1 MLHNDWS
8 FQQLEFHW
16 YHPTQGL
23 STCPPNPLRPTDK
36 LLPGWISPVPFLVLL
51 GWESLLDRNQQ
62 CLQFVRQPFHWVYD
76 FQENDKKSRHN
87 DLVELIV
94 QDLPVWWLVPKRLI
108 TSVDAQISS
117 AFLTEQTYRKYRL
130 VENWWRLCWGFFWFC
145 DWSTSTSPGISEFWP
160 SEISLSSRCFIK
172 TSTVDVNP
180 YLTVYGSLLII
191 YIVCCCKD
199 RWLKRILI
207 YFW

>member
-8 FQQLEFHW
+8 FQQQEFHW

-36 LLPGWISPVPFLVLL
+36 LLPDWMCPVPFLVLL

-62 CLQFVRQPFHWVYD
+62 CLQFVRQPFHWAYD

-94 QDLPVWWLVPKRLI
+94 QDLQVWWLVPKRLI
-108 TSVDAQISS
+108 TSVAAQISS
-117 AFLTEQTYRKYRL
+117 AFSYRANVSKISSCWKLMKIMLRIFLILWLEHKYIA
-130 VENWWRLCWGFFWFC
+130 GYF
-145 DWSTSTSPGISEFWP
+145 
-160 SEISLSSRCFIK
+160 
-172 TSTVDVNP
+172 
-180 YLTVYGSLLII
+180 
-191 YIVCCCKD
+191 
-199 RWLKRILI
+199 RILTLWDKPFI
-207 YFW
+207 QVFY